1 MLKGYCKSKKKQKE
15 KTHITYNNNIMTIE
29 DRLEELKLQISLALR
44 KLDDLEDKIDGD
56 KNTLDLKSAAKHLNI
71 STPTLRKYVN
81 AGMIET
87 MKIPGSSKAFH
98 KKSNQ

>member
-1 MLKGYCKSKKKQKE
+1 
-15 KTHITYNNNIMTIE
+15 MTIE
-29 DRLEELKLQISLALR
+29 ERLEELKLQISLALL

-87 MKIPGSSKAFH
+87 MKIPGSTRKLFTKRAINEFLTQ
-98 KKSNQ
+98 K